1 MATPTAIL
9 KSCIKIRF
17 SKNVAQKYTNRMSQN
32 SISAVKNRG
41 YYTND
46 LVISMVVAAVFNRD
60 PIKLSCVQP
69 SIKKSGLLQ
78 RL

>member
-1 MATPTAIL
+1 
-9 KSCIKIRF
+9 
-17 SKNVAQKYTNRMSQN
+17 MSQN

-41 YYTND
+41 YYTSD

>member
-1 MATPTAIL
+1 
-9 KSCIKIRF
+9 
-17 SKNVAQKYTNRMSQN
+17 MSQN

-60 PIKLSCVQP
+60 PIKLSSAP
-69 SIKKSGLLQ
+69 SSIKKSGRITKTGDMLQWIVLLSV
-78 RL
+78 LL